1 MVSSNA
7 LVLANRGLVFYYAQ
21 PLRRYA
27 QSWED
32 LLQEGNVG
40 LVIAA
45 HRFDPNRGAGF
56 ATYARFWIRSCM
68 LAHLFRTR
76 GPVRFGTTR
85 TEQRI
90 FFSLSRACRK
100 LEAEAGAFDR
110 DSLARELG
118 VSAAVLEA
126 MAPRIWGADFSLD
139 APARQREPRA
149 AVFDAAPSPEES
161 MESADLARK
170 RHGELTR
177 AIATLRPRERM
188 IIKARY
194 LSRRQ
199 VTLRAL
205 AGRMGISH
213 ERVRQ
218 IEARAKLKLRRCMG
232 KTATA

>member
-1 MVSSNA
+1 MLSSNA
-7 LVLANRGLVFYYAQ
+7 LVLANRGLVFSYAR
-21 PLRRYA
+21 PLRRFA

-32 LLQEGNVG
+32 LLQEGNVE

-45 HRFDPNRGAGF
+45 HRFDPNRGGF
-56 ATYARFWIRSCM
+56 ATHARFWIRS
-68 LAHLFRTR
+68 
-76 GPVRFGTTR
+76 
-85 TEQRI
+85 I

-118 VSAAVLEA
+118 VRATVLEA

-139 APARQREPRA
+139 APARRREPRA
-149 AVFDAAPSPEES
+149 TLFDAAPSPEES
-161 MESADLARK
+161 MESAELAQE
-170 RHGELTR
+170 RHRELRR